1 MRVQWSLCISE
12 HSCHLIKCHEVLAT
26 DINLNTK
33 NKLHALPVWYVY
45 KMTIN
50 GTYWYNSEQSRLD
63 KGNGLPCFFSERSIW
78 VVTVKEN
85 ERISCTEQAAV
96 LLVSPVSPAVSQG
109 PWMSKEWLQRRG
121 QGGKMIQDLRIT
133 GGLWWTIWHTGN
145 RSGYWKWNRFQGA
158 EESGRALQK
167 RSQQPKPKISQP
179 GTLAVYIER
188 QNGSHQLFY

>member
-50 GTYWYNSEQSRLD
+50 GTHWYNSEQSRLD
-63 KGNGLPCFFSERSIW
+63 KGNGLPCFFSEGSIW

-133 GGLWWTIWHTGN
+133 GGLWWTIWHTGESLWLLEMKQIS
-145 RSGYWKWNRFQGA
+145 RSWRKWQSTA
-158 EESGRALQK
+158 E
-167 RSQQPKPKISQP
+167 KI
-179 GTLAVYIER
+179 TAAKA
-188 QNGSHQLFY
+188 QNKSARHSDSIYRKTEW